1 MKNIGERST
10 AKNYSPV
17 NLPSVVIEV
26 FEKLVKNRIVDNLEK
41 GGLFSDFQYG
51 LDLLDQLQI
60 FLQLYLI
67 ELTGLLIGLGLLEL

>member
-1 MKNIGERST
+1 MST
-10 AKNYSPV
+10 AKNYRPV
-17 NLPSVVIEV
+17 SLPSVVIEV

>member
-10 AKNYSPV
+10 AKNYRPV